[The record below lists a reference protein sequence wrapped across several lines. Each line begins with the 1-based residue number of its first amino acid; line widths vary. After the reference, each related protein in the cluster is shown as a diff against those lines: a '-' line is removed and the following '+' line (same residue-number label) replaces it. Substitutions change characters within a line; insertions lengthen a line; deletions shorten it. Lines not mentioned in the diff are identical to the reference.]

1 MSARS
6 DELLGQATYAVDAAL
21 TAGAADAVASASW
34 GRSLDFAWREG
45 KLEKVQENTSRSL
58 GIAVYVD
65 GRYSTHGTNDL
76 DPARL
81 TAFIREAVALT
92 RALEPDPFRKI
103 PDPALYEGRSD
114 VDLDLIDPS
123 LVTLS
128 REERLAIC
136 ARIEERARAHEDVIS
151 ATSGIADGHGI
162 SARVSSNGFSGSRE
176 RTSLWYGAEVTMREG
191 ETKRP
196 EAYRWVGG
204 LHRDGLPS
212 PDEVGDEALRRC
224 VTRIGAGKVPSV
236 RTTMVIDREAAAG
249 FIGRIFGA
257 MSARAIQQKRSFLA
271 GKKGERIASDVLTLR
286 DDPFVVRGM
295 GSRHYDGEGIA
306 AKRRT
311 IVEGGILQSYY
322 VDTYYG
328 RKLEWEPTSGSAS
341 NILFQHG
348 EEGRDELLTAADSGI
363 YVESWLGG
371 NANPTTGDF
380 SFGVRGR
387 LIEGGSLGAPV
398 SEMNVTGNYLD
409 ILQHLAAVGNDPVPW
424 SAFRA
429 PTLAFEDVQFSGT

>member
-6 DELLGQATYAVDAAL
+6 DELLAQATFAVEAAVS
-21 TAGAADAVASASW
+21 AGAGDAVASASW
-34 GRSLDFAWREG
+34 GRSLDFSWREG
-45 KLEKVQENTSRSL
+45 KLEKVQESTSRSL
-58 GIAVYVD
+58 GVALYVD

-76 DPARL
+76 DRGRL
-81 TAFIREAVALT
+81 AAFIREAVALT
-92 RALEPDPFRKI
+92 RALEPDPFRII

-114 VDLDLIDPS
+114 VDLDLVDPS
-123 LVTLS
+123 LVDLS

-136 ARIEERARAHEDVIS
+136 ARLEERASAHDDVIS

-196 EAYRWVGG
+196 EAHRWVGG
-204 LHRDGLPS
+204 LHRDGLPT
-212 PDEVGDEALRRC
+212 PDEVGAEALRRC

-236 RTTMVIDREAAAG
+236 RTTMVIDREAASG

-271 GKKGERIASDVLTLR
+271 DKLGRRIASDVLTLR
-286 DDPFVVRGM
+286 DDPFVTRGM

-306 AKRRT
+306 AKPRT
-311 IVEGGILQSYY
+311 VVRNGVLESYY

-328 RKLEWEPTSGSAS
+328 RKLGWEPTSGSAS
-341 NILFQHG
+341 NILFEYGDQS
-348 EEGRDELLTAADSGI
+348 RDALVAAAQSGI

-387 LIEGGSLGAPV
+387 LIEGGELGAPV
-398 SEMNVTGNYLD
+398 SEMNVTGNYLE
-409 ILQHLAAVGNDPVPW
+409 ILQHLAAVGDDPVPW
-424 SAFRA
+424 SAFRS
-429 PTLAFEDVQFSGT
+429 PTLVFEDVQFSGT